1 MNVLGFGPSTVCV
14 NRTNT
19 DENFDAN
26 FISIYNPELDEF
38 EYFVERLC
46 GISIQNAEMP
56 KESPFLWH
64 VYINGALYDWT
75 SICRYGKVIEPSD
88 HIEWKLH

>member
-1 MNVLGFGPSTVCV
+1 MNVLGFGPSIMCV

-26 FISIYNPELDEF
+26 FISVYNPELDEF

-46 GISIQNAEMP
+46 GISI
-56 KESPFLWH
+56 
-64 VYINGALYDWT
+64 
-75 SICRYGKVIEPSD
+75 
-88 HIEWKLH
+88 